1 MFPRTAM
8 VEMSMRAFIRCLIA
22 VAAIL
27 PVSAASAPI
36 YKWVDEHG
44 VTNYSNQQP
53 ADPKAPQQVGV
64 VESKISVYTP
74 DRRLLEAVEA
84 FRIRSNAIGL
94 NAAAPKASPAN
105 QYAAPVYVPVP
116 VASDSCGGY
125 REAHCNEFYTG
136 YYPYA
141 PVVGHRLH
149 RRRHKRLRQIRLR
162 PGAIAGQHR
171 EDGSRVVGARGYIP
185 GSSANARRFGPTPS
199 RSLSRRG
206 VEPSFTGGRR
216 PVQLRSQFR

>member
-1 MFPRTAM
+1 MYSRTAM

-53 ADPKAPQQVGV
+53 ADPKAPQQVKV
-64 VESKISVYTP
+64 VESNISVYTP
-74 DRRLLEAVEA
+74 DRSLLEAVEA

-94 NAAAPKASPAN
+94 AAAAPRASPAN

-116 VASDSCGGY
+116 VASDPCGGY
-125 REAHCNEFYTG
+125 RDANCNEFYTG

-162 PGAIAGQHR
+162 PGAIAGQ
-171 EDGSRVVGARGYIP
+171 VVGAGGYIP
-185 GSSANARRFGPTPS
+185 GNSANARRFGPTPS
-199 RSLSRRG
+199 RSRSRRA
-206 VEPSFTGGRR
+206 VEPSFRGGR
-216 PVQLRSQFR
+216 PVQLRSRDR

>member
-1 MFPRTAM
+1 
-8 VEMSMRAFIRCLIA
+8 MRAFISCLVA

-27 PVSAASAPI
+27 PVSAASAQI

-44 VTNYSNQQP
+44 ITNYSNQRP

-64 VESKISVYTP
+64 VESNISVYTP
-74 DRRLLEAVEA
+74 DRHLLQAVEA
-84 FRIRSNAIGL
+84 FRIRSNEIGL
-94 NAAAPKASPAN
+94 NAGAPKASPAN

-116 VASDSCGGY
+116 VASDPCVSY
-125 REAHCNEFYTG
+125 RAAGCNEFYTG

-149 RRRHKRLRQIRLR
+149 RRPHKRIPQIYLR
-162 PGAIAGQHR
+162 PGAIAGQ
-171 EDGSRVVGARGYIP
+171 VVGIDGYIP
-185 GSSANARRFGPTPS
+185 GNSANARRFGPTRT
-199 RSLSRRG
+199 RSLSRRA

-216 PVQLRSQFR
+216 PVQLPSRFR